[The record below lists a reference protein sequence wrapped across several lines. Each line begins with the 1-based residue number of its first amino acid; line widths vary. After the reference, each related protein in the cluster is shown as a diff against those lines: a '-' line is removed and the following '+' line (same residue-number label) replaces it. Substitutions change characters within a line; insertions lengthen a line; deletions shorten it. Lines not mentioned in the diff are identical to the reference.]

1 MKELQFKNCTE
12 SYKIDVDGVKIKP
25 YLTVKELYSTYY
37 DMKSMVENKET
48 KEMSKKDALDRHFT
62 KIVNMMKY
70 CTNIDF
76 SELKDEDVYDICA
89 ELGFITEFEINIE
102 EYRLLDRMIERDENT
117 YNALTSVTES
127 LAEMMKGV
135 NPEQAVKELEGV
147 LSNVNK

>member
-1 MKELQFKNCTE
+1 MKELQFKNCNE

-25 YLTVKELYSTYY
+25 YLTWDEFSNIYNSVLAQDNAFMRNFAKLIGFA
-37 DMKSMVENKET
+37 K
-48 KEMSKKDALDRHFT
+48 A
-62 KIVNMMKY
+62 
-70 CTNIDF
+70 CTNINFDGM
-76 SELKDEDVYDICA
+76 EEKEIYDICA
-89 ELGFITEFEINIE
+89 ERGLSYNLSIE
-102 EYRLLDRMIERDENT
+102 VDEYMELDRMIERDENT